1 MAVFLTILKI
11 IGITLLSVIGL
22 VLVILCYLLFV
33 PFKYQISGRSYEE
46 LTAAGRFSSFFGA
59 FCIRFFYDKD
69 NGFRYGIHL
78 FGFKKPFLPKDSEA
92 IEETDVNSIAGDD
105 EYVDAKQ
112 TGDAEDV
119 SGQASAQ
126 QPKADTSVSKD
137 NESKENRPTERSHK
151 GSEKKKKKDRSKT
164 DDDEEGESFIERFRR
179 YVNISRD
186 PSTHRA
192 VRFLWE
198 KTVKLLRILA
208 PKRME
213 ADMSFST
220 GEPDITG
227 QITGLLAMCPAVYA
241 KKVDICPDFA
251 AEKAYALGYITL
263 FGHFTLWSILWLLLV
278 VFLDKDCRKLYK
290 AVK

>member
-1 MAVFLTILKI
+1 MSIQSRQGSQKTYQGKLKI
-11 IGITLLSVIGL
+11 NR
-22 VLVILCYLLFV
+22 
-33 PFKYQISGRSYEE
+33 GR
-46 LTAAGRFSSFFGA
+46 
-59 FCIRFFYDKD
+59 
-69 NGFRYGIHL
+69 
-78 FGFKKPFLPKDSEA
+78 P
-92 IEETDVNSIAGDD
+92 
-105 EYVDAKQ
+105 
-112 TGDAEDV
+112 
-119 SGQASAQ
+119 Q
-126 QPKADTSVSKD
+126 QSKTDTSGSKV
-137 NESKENRPTERSHK
+137 NASKEERPSDRSHK
-151 GSEKKKKKDRSKT
+151 GSKNKKDRSKA
-164 DDDEEGESFIERFRR
+164 DDDEEGESFIDRFKR
-179 YVNISRD
+179 YVSISRD

-198 KTVKLLRILA
+198 KTVKLLQILA

-213 ADMSFST
+213 ADMNFST

-227 QITGLLAMCPAVYA
+227 QITGLLAMCPAMYA